1 MDKTFSFADDSMN
14 VALPSCARADQS
26 YIFSR
31 SLEPAW
37 NIVKIRRIL
46 SGAYEEKYFTAIETF
61 SQTPPSTWVLY
72 SQATEWFNNLTTK
85 NPSQFLHILYRL
97 EFLYATII
105 ILSPST
111 RHPPPCNYSKLLL
124 FNRCIDY
131 VRQLHQMLENQTSL
145 FMMTSLDLQRVYQIS
160 RKFINILSQSA
171 DVLVSPVPAIP
182 QVPGDCSS
190 PPILEFEDC
199 LQCHERA
206 IEHLNQV
213 GSLLQYGARKW
224 SLHHLLQD
232 FLQLSTPVRAQLLTP
247 TMSYTS
253 SLPAYIPEGPTVLAP
268 DDYQYTNNFN
278 FENSSPENY
287 T

>member
-1 MDKTFSFADDSMN
+1 M
-14 VALPSCARADQS
+14 VR
-26 YIFSR
+26 
-31 SLEPAW
+31 
-37 NIVKIRRIL
+37 IRRIL
-46 SGAYEEKYFTAIETF
+46 SGAYEEKYFTAIESS

-72 SQATEWFNNLTTK
+72 SQATEWFNNLTT
-85 NPSQFLHILYRL
+85 NPSQFPPILYRL
-97 EFLYATII
+97 EFLYTTII
-105 ILSPST
+105 ILSPSI
-111 RHPPPCNYSKLLL
+111 RHPPLCNYSKLLL

-131 VRQLHQMLENQTSL
+131 ARQLHQILENQTSVS
-145 FMMTSLDLQRVYQIS
+145 MMTSLDIQRVYQIS

-182 QVPGDCSS
+182 RVPGDCPS
-190 PPILEFEDC
+190 PPVLEFEAC

-206 IEHLNQV
+206 IEYLNQV

-224 SLHHLLQD
+224 NLHHLLQD

-247 TMSYTS
+247 ALSYTS

-268 DDYQYTNNFN
+268 ADYQYTTNFN